1 MSVIALVATIAFVLV
16 HLAPGDPVSGTLDD
30 PRVPEAVRQHWR
42 HVYGLD
48 RPVAEQYLR
57 YVAGVARGDFGYSIA
72 HAEPV
77 RAVLAR
83 ALPNTVLLAGVAL
96 FLSFTAGIAVGAAQA
111 MRPGSPADR
120 VLGAGLLAVYSIPDF
135 WLAQLAILILAYW
148 IPVFPVGG
156 VVDPILHPYLGGV
169 AGAIDRLRHL
179 VLPALTLAALAMAPV
194 ARYQRSAL
202 LDVSGEDYLRTAR
215 AKGLSERSVILRH
228 ALRNALLPVITLFGL
243 ALPAFLGG
251 QVFVE
256 KVFSW
261 PGLGAA
267 AIDAV
272 NARDYAVVVAC
283 AIVTSALVAVGS
295 AAADVLY
302 AVADP
307 RVRGQ
312 DERPSARRLLG
323 ELAARA

>member
-1 MSVIALVATIAFVLV
+1 VLI

-48 RPVAEQYLR
+48 RPIAEQYVR
-57 YVAGVARGDFGYSIA
+57 YVVGVARGDFGYSIA

-83 ALPNTVLLAGVAL
+83 ALPNTVLLAGIAL
-96 FLSFTAGIAVGAAQA
+96 FASFAAGIAIGVVQA
-111 MRPGSPADR
+111 MRRGSLADHALN
-120 VLGAGLLAVYSIPDF
+120 VWLLGVYSIPDF

-148 IPVFPVGG
+148 VPIFPVGG
-156 VVDPILHPYLGGV
+156 VVDPILHPYLGEV
-169 AGAIDRLRHL
+169 ASTIDRLRHL
-179 VLPALTLAALAMAPV
+179 ILPALTLAILATAPV
-194 ARYQRSAL
+194 ARFQRSAL
-202 LDVSGEDYLRTAR
+202 LDVSAEDYLRTAR
-215 AKGLSERSVILRH
+215 AKGLSERSVMLRH
-228 ALRNALLPVITLFGL
+228 ALRNALLPIITLFGL

-267 AIDAV
+267 AVDAV

-295 AAADVLY
+295 ATADVLY
-302 AVADP
+302 ALADP

-312 DERPSARRLLG
+312 DARPSALPFVG
-323 ELAARA
+323 ELATRA